1 MNFFNTFKRNQNF
14 VRNYIKKKPKK
25 AEKISDEVLL
35 CVLSFMR
42 PVYRPVLE
50 KSQDTIRKEEELKKS
65 VETFQKELKA
75 SFDHKIQLKSK
86 YILAAMETIPE
97 SLAFEAKKVDFT
109 PTPMALFGI
118 PRITPEIPGYSFE
131 DDSEKVDV

>member
-1 MNFFNTFKRNQNF
+1 

-42 PVYRPVLE
+42 PVHRPILE
-50 KSQDTIRKEEELKKS
+50 KSKDDIRKEEELKMS
-65 VETFQKELKA
+65 VENFQKELKT
-75 SFDHKIQLKSK
+75 SFDKKLELKAK
-86 YILAAMETIPE
+86 YTLAAMETIPE

-109 PTPMALFGI
+109 PTPMALFGV
-118 PRITPEIPGYSFE
+118 PRITPDIPGYSFE
-131 DDSEKVDV
+131 DDSEKIDV